1 MILIDKISQL
11 NSNIKC
17 IDAKFLILISF
28 FIEIN
33 PCYDTS
39 IAVRGSIIVF
49 PLTMPDHQSIPK
61 PLIPQTQS
69 SENDYTAK
77 NNQPFHYLKYFNS
90 IILNWLNILI

>member
-11 NSNIKC
+11 NPSIKC
-17 IDAKFLILISF
+17 IEAKILILFSF

-33 PCYDTS
+33 SCYDTS

-49 PLTMPDHQSIPK
+49 ITMPDHQNIPK

-77 NNQPFHYLKYFNS
+77 NNQPFPYLKYFNS
-90 IILNWLNILI
+90 IILNWLVILI